1 MSTVETVHQYVLTA
15 LLKGDLRPGEWI
27 RQDDLA
33 AELGISKVPVREA
46 LQRLS
51 AEGLVSF
58 ELNRGSAVRSLTAA
72 DAEEI
77 YALRMALEPMLL
89 ERSIGRLSIVDLAT
103 AEMALAAKN
112 VSVGEANWAFHRAL
126 YSGAGWERAVTIVG
140 RLHAAVAPYV
150 VLYTEELSGLDA
162 SDKQHRK
169 LLRLCRSGKAQKA
182 VELLHEHLSEA
193 AAALVE
199 ALHSLPAPLTPRI
212 TSLRKHLGEIDREAA
227 SSETRHGRPAVGT
240 AVRRHDAGREGRSAA
255 DRQEADAR

>member
-1 MSTVETVHQYVLTA
+1 MSTVETVHQHVLTA
-15 LLKGDLRPGEWI
+15 LLKGALQPGEWI

-33 AELGISKVPVREA
+33 AELGVSKVPVREA

-89 ERSIGRLSIVDLAT
+89 ERSIARLSIVDLAT
-103 AEMALAAKN
+103 AEMALAKKDL
-112 VSVGEANWAFHRAL
+112 SIGEANWEFHRAL
-126 YSGAGWERAVTIVG
+126 YAGAGWERAVTIVG

-150 VLYTEELSGLDA
+150 VLYTQKLSGSGA

-169 LLRLCRSGKAQKA
+169 LLKLCQAGKSQKA
-182 VELLHEHLSEA
+182 VELLREHLSEA

-199 ALHSLPAPLTPRI
+199 
-212 TSLRKHLGEIDREAA
+212 SLRLPPA
-227 SSETRHGRPAVGT
+227 SANT
-240 AVRRHDAGREGRSAA
+240 
-255 DRQEADAR
+255 